1 MTTLHYPQ
9 YMVSKLE
16 YDDKTQNLTVY
27 THDVMTLFQSGMGY
41 KYPLGA
47 ITLDPM
53 SVEADRLMQAHE
65 YFRGPMALKIA
76 GSRIPYLMDVEQDEL
91 VNAEQFIP
99 IVLTP
104 ERVVRMSNHR
114 RKEEQSRTNR
124 RKLKAR

>member
-1 MTTLHYPQ
+1 
-9 YMVSKLE
+9 
-16 YDDKTQNLTVY
+16 
-27 THDVMTLFQSGMGY
+27 
-41 KYPLGA
+41 
-47 ITLDPM
+47 
-53 SVEADRLMQAHE
+53 
-65 YFRGPMALKIA
+65 
-76 GSRIPYLMDVEQDEL
+76 MDVEQDEL